1 MNEVQELI
9 GRARS
14 RVISIAA
21 GRIGTPDASSFW
33 SVCGHEPFDKRK
45 AWCGIF
51 ALWCLT
57 EAGLADFRWEFGK
70 GFLYRLPRTSD
81 PQPGDIGYIDAP
93 FQHHLIVEH
102 IDTGPAEHRIQSIDG
117 NTPLVSRKTRPLSKV
132 TAFYSIEPLILA
144 AHAREAY
151 PDPPEAA

>member
-1 MNEVQELI
+1 MNEVQELL

-57 EAGLADFRWEFGK
+57 EAGLAEFKWEFGK
-70 GFLYRLPRTSD
+70 GFLYRMTRTEA
-81 PQPGDIGYIDAP
+81 PKPGDIGYIEHP
-93 FQHHLIVEH
+93 YQHHLIVE
-102 IDTGPAEHRIQSIDG
+102 RIEGELVHSIDG
-117 NTPLVSRKTRPLSKV
+117 NQPRVARRVRLRKEI
-132 TAFYSIEPLILA
+132 TAFYAIEPLILA
-144 AHAREAY
+144 AHAKEAY
-151 PDPPEAA
+151 PDPEPPKAA